1 MKSLFKTLIFYG
13 MSGLILLLVLLP
25 SYALFIVSTIL
36 IAIKDILTFP
46 FAAFGQFMK
55 GANK

>member
-1 MKSLFKTLIFYG
+1 